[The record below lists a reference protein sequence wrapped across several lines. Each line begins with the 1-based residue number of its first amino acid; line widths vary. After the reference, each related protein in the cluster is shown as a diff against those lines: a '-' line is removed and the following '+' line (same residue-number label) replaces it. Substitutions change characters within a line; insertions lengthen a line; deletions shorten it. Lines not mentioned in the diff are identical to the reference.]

1 MSNLFSRLN
10 NWQLAIVSG
19 ILIGISYH
27 PIHLGLLVYVGF
39 LPIFHSWFINRV
51 KTNIVSGYLFGFVY
65 NFISNYWMATNS
77 GAEPIVVFFSLLAAT
92 IYLSI
97 FWALIGGVLGF
108 IEKPIYRLL
117 IFPFLIVSMEWI
129 RSFGPLGFTMGNL
142 AITQMDFL
150 PLLQYIE
157 YAGTYIITFWI
168 VSINVLLYYHLFIKK
183 LLKQE
188 FKLIIITLM
197 LIIGFGWSK
206 IYSESNQKNGSEL
219 SIAVIQP
226 NLDPNEKWDRST
238 RELTMNIMDSL
249 HQIAIDLEPD
259 IILFPETAL
268 PAYLRINNKIRQ
280 RLQNQVD
287 QSNIPILIGTVDR
300 RFNDEGRKLY
310 YNSSMYLSPGK
321 NYLMYDKIHLVPFA
335 EYDLI
340 PWLLHPLGE
349 LNLNIDRGI
358 FMGGVS
364 YTLFNHKGISFS
376 NLICYE
382 STLPRYAR
390 KFIKNGA
397 KFLMIQAN
405 DGWLGESAGPYQHFE
420 NARLRAIE
428 NRVSVVR
435 SGNTGISG
443 VILPN
448 GKVKKKISL
457 GQQVVFKESIVL
469 SSAGSIYSKYG
480 DVFASL
486 CFVILL
492 FIGFVVSCIKK

>member
-1 MSNLFSRLN
+1 
-10 NWQLAIVSG
+10 
-19 ILIGISYH
+19 
-27 PIHLGLLVYVGF
+27 
-39 LPIFHSWFINRV
+39 
-51 KTNIVSGYLFGFVY
+51 
-65 NFISNYWMATNS
+65 
-77 GAEPIVVFFSLLAAT
+77 
-92 IYLSI
+92 
-97 FWALIGGVLGF
+97 
-108 IEKPIYRLL
+108 
-117 IFPFLIVSMEWI
+117 
-129 RSFGPLGFTMGNL
+129 
-142 AITQMDFL
+142 
-150 PLLQYIE
+150 
-157 YAGTYIITFWI
+157 
-168 VSINVLLYYHLFIKK
+168 
-183 LLKQE
+183 
-188 FKLIIITLM
+188 
-197 LIIGFGWSK
+197 
-206 IYSESNQKNGSEL
+206 
-219 SIAVIQP
+219 VIQP
-226 NLDPNEKWDRST
+226 NLDPNEKWDRAT
-238 RELTMNIMDSL
+238 RELTINIMDSL

-268 PAYLRINNKIRQ
+268 PAYLRLNNKIRQ
-280 RLQNQVD
+280 QLQNHVD
-287 QSNIPILIGTVDR
+287 QSKIPILIGTVDR
-300 RFNDEGRKLY
+300 RFDDEGRKLY
-310 YNSSMYLSPGK
+310 YNSSMYISPGK

-335 EYDLI
+335 EYDLV

-364 YTLFNHKGISFS
+364 YTLFSHKGINFS

-457 GQQVVFKESIVL
+457 GEQVVFKESIVL
-469 SSAGSIYSKYG
+469 GSVGSIYSKYG

-486 CFVILL
+486 CFVISL